1 MADASVCS
9 DAVASSL
16 SPQSSSA
23 QSAAQSSSTAA
34 TAPPPPAPASPNT
47 IFVKVERLRKLQRA
61 VTSTPTVRH
70 GEDGSFG
77 LGLTE
82 DNQITQF
89 YHEENAGVLRI
100 GDQVRAVNDTP
111 LVRERLATLLQRKF
125 AEHETVQLHI
135 SRSTGAAGQHGGELF
150 AELQLRDAAGE
161 EIDEWCSELWTFRS
175 DNATWGTFWTL
186 PILPGVRSAWL
197 GFHVSKIFTEPL
209 IGWLELELA
218 TLPAETLDTRWYS
231 LQPEHAKPHEERVI
245 EGEVLLTVRKFAS
258 SVSISPDGY
267 DFSDDSSDELD
278 PSVPIDHMTAPLQP
292 IPEPSH
298 DQFGGEPL
306 L

>member
-1 MADASVCS
+1 MAAVS
-9 DAVASSL
+9 DAAASSL
-16 SPQSSSA
+16 SAQSSSA
-23 QSAAQSSSTAA
+23 PSAASSSTMVT
-34 TAPPPPAPASPNT
+34 TAPPPPAPAAPNT

-61 VTSTPTVRH
+61 TTSTPTVRR
-70 GEDGSFG
+70 GEDGTFG

-89 YHEENAGVLRI
+89 HHQENAGVLRI

-111 LVRERLATLLQRKF
+111 LVRERLASLLQRKF
-125 AEHETVQLHI
+125 ADHETVQLHI
-135 SRSTGAAGQHGGELF
+135 SRSTGADGQRKGGELF
-150 AELQLRDAAGE
+150 AALELRDAAGKE
-161 EIDEWCSELWTFRS
+161 LDEWLSELWTMRS

-186 PILPGVRSAWL
+186 PIMPGVRSAWL
-197 GFHVSKIFTEPL
+197 GIHESKIFTEPL

-218 TLPAETLDTRWYS
+218 NLPAETLDTRWYS
-231 LQPEHAKPHEERVI
+231 LRPENAKPYEERDI
-245 EGEVLLTVRKFAS
+245 EGEVLVTVRKFAS
-258 SVSISPDGY
+258 SISISPDGY

-278 PSVPIDHMTAPLQP
+278 PSVPIDHMTAPMQP

-298 DQFGGEPL
+298 DELGGEPL